1 MDMLKQIFPLSFQAK
16 SDIAAL
22 IINILIQIVV
32 GAVVGFVLSILA
44 AFPFIGFVFNFIG
57 WMVSLYFTAG
67 IVISLLD
74 YFKVL
79 K

>member
-1 MDMLKQIFPLSFQAK
+1 MDMLKKIFPLSFQSK
-16 SDIAAL
+16 PDIASL
-22 IINILIQIVV
+22 VINILIQLVVSAVAGWVV
-32 GAVVGFVLSILA
+32 GIVA
-44 AFPFIGFVFNFIG
+44 ALPLIGFIFG
-57 WMVSLYFTAG
+57 LLSLYFMAG